1 MAFNQKE
8 YMQRY
13 RNLPRN
19 ILREKQYRRDIKNAV
34 LTHYGNGK
42 CECVICGYSDIRAL
56 TVDHI
61 NGNGLKH
68 RKEIKRRGT
77 GIYHWLRK
85 GGYPMGYQTLC
96 MNCQFLKKISKRE
109 L

>member
-13 RNLPRN
+13 RELPEY
-19 ILREKQYRRDIKNAV
+19 ILKTKQYRQDIKNDV
-34 LTHYGNGK
+34 LTHYGRGK
-42 CECVICGYSDIRAL
+42 CVCVLCGYNDIRAL

-61 NGNGLKH
+61 NGNGLEH
-68 RKEIKRRGT
+68 RKKIKRSGT
-77 GIYHWLRK
+77 GMYYWLRK
-85 GGYPMGYQTLC
+85 ASYPDGYQILC
-96 MNCQFLKKISKRE
+96 MNCQFLKKIRNRE